1 LPGTRQASSPRRRSC
16 LLPRATSTNPPPR
29 RRLVANSWNEDWGD
43 GGALGPAGI
52 WTRAALQCC
61 CLAAVVAS
69 IIWRALPRHAC
80 ERARPRSDGYDNGRH
95 LQDLARPKPLRHR
108 VRRGRWRRQHQA
120 HLVGARRGAGLLE
133 ARRAPCWLRGAG
145 GCSRRHSDR
154 IAPTR
159 RRRHVPVLPGPSP
172 ACLLHALIL
181 TAQTRVAGVR
191 AAPSSALLEL
201 AATPRRA
208 LPCPGPTDP
217 LLSPAQC
224 CSDVV
229 GGLPIRKNSCIL
241 YYGGC
246 NEARI
251 GQCWQDLTVGKG
263 VCLRLLVAL
272 AGVKFWIQIAL
283 RAAALCLCYLGTR
296 LFTFLP

>member
-1 LPGTRQASSPRRRSC
+1 MLHGPVEGAFTVYQDFLTYKSGVYQHTTGPELGGHAIKIMGWGVEGTVKYWCAPPFRTTLLPALLPSSPRQLTAGRRGGTLPGTRQASSPRRRSC

-133 ARRAPCWLRGAG
+133 ARRAPCWLRGAS
-145 GCSRRHSDR
+145 GCSRHSDR
-154 IAPTR
+154 I
-159 RRRHVPVLPGPSP
+159 
-172 ACLLHALIL
+172 
-181 TAQTRVAGVR
+181 
-191 AAPSSALLEL
+191 
-201 AATPRRA
+201 
-208 LPCPGPTDP
+208 GPT
-217 LLSPAQC
+217 
-224 CSDVV
+224 
-229 GGLPIRKNSCIL
+229 
-241 YYGGC
+241 
-246 NEARI
+246 
-251 GQCWQDLTVGKG
+251 
-263 VCLRLLVAL
+263 
-272 AGVKFWIQIAL
+272 
-283 RAAALCLCYLGTR
+283 
-296 LFTFLP
+296 